1 MRGMCVS
8 AEIISLDTTSLPMS
22 AQGREEKPDAGIRR
36 PELPLRAAL

>member
-8 AEIISLDTTSLPMS
+8 AEIINLDTTSLPMG